1 MTLNEIQTQL
11 LDTIEDSDD
20 KELHDRINYILD
32 NFGNISLLRGK
43 TYTNKVLFAM
53 EYYDKLLVQH
63 CLKNERDVY
72 VFNSNYTDILTKEK
86 ETEFML
92 LDLEHDDNYYFLLDR
107 VLNTRY
113 NKIKYKLSSSNTTW
127 CNRS

>member
-1 MTLNEIQTQL
+1 MTLNEIKAQI
-11 LDTIEDSDD
+11 LDTLEENED
-20 KELHDRINYILD
+20 KELHDKVNYILD
-32 NFGNISLLRGK
+32 NFGNNELIRGK
-43 TYTNKVLFAM
+43 VYTNKLLFAM
-53 EYYDKLLVQH
+53 EYQGKMLSQY

-72 VFNSNYTDILTKEK
+72 IFNSGCVNVLTKEK
-86 ETEFML
+86 ETEFKAT
-92 LDLEHDDNYYFLLDR
+92 DLEYENSYYFLLDR